1 MTPLEQ
7 REIRVLNEWL
17 RKADMDLAVAER
29 LATDEAP
36 FCNAITFHCQ
46 QAAEKYLKALLTF
59 WGIEIPKTHI
69 LAMLIGLV
77 ETRDETLAKS
87 LMDVIVLTPYGA
99 ELRYPGDR
107 PDASREEAEHAVHLA
122 RMVRDAI
129 LPLLPDSPNPPA

>member
-1 MTPLEQ
+1 MTPLEE
-7 REIRVLNEWL
+7 RKIRVLNEWL
-17 RKADMDLAVAER
+17 RKADMDQAVAER
-29 LATDEAP
+29 LAADEVP

-59 WGIEIPKTHI
+59 WEIEFPKTHI

-107 PDASREEAEHAVHLA
+107 PDASVEEAENAVQLA
-122 RMVRDAI
+122 RMVRDAV
-129 LPLLPDSPNPPA
+129 LPLLPDSPNPPV